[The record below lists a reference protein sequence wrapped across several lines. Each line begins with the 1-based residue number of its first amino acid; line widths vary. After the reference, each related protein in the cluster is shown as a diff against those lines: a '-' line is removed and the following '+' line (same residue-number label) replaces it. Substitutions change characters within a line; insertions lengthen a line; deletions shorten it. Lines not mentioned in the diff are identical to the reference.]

1 MQIEKLEEN
10 KIRVILTTAD
20 LLNMNI
26 DINSLGQESVELN
39 KFLFNI
45 MERIKEE
52 TDFNP
57 YGGQVLMEAMPM
69 GDDGISIMVSKVQ
82 GDAIKLSK
90 EKFKKIRAVRI
101 KECERKPLKDT
112 NNRITDTYYIEN
124 FDDVCSALEALDYN
138 TLLTGALYKIDN
150 QYAYLAVRSKRTVKG
165 ITVLS
170 EFADRKSY
178 YPLQDVYIREHGELI
193 AKGRR
198 LVDMAKGIRNLNN

>member
-26 DINSLGQESVELN
+26 DINSLGKESVELN

-45 MERIKEE
+45 MERVKEE

-82 GDAIKLSK
+82 SDAIRLSK

-101 KECERKPLKDT
+101 KEFEGKPLKET
-112 NNRITDTYYIEN
+112 VERITDTYYIES
-124 FDDVCSALEALDYN
+124 FDDVCSVLSALNYN
-138 TLLTGALYKIDN
+138 TLLTGALYKIDGK
-150 QYAYLAVRSKRTVKG
+150 YAYLAVRSKRTVKG
-165 ITVLS
+165 IATLS
-170 EFADRKSY
+170 EFADRRSY
-178 YPLQDVYIREHGELI
+178 YPLQDVYVKEHGELI

-198 LVDMAKGIRNLNN
+198 LVDMAKGIRNLNI

>member
-26 DINSLGQESVELN
+26 DINSLGKESVELN

-45 MERIKEE
+45 MERVKEE

-82 GDAIKLSK
+82 SDAIRLSK

-101 KECERKPLKDT
+101 KEFEGKPLKET
-112 NNRITDTYYIEN
+112 VERITDTYYI
-124 FDDVCSALEALDYN
+124 
-138 TLLTGALYKIDN
+138 
-150 QYAYLAVRSKRTVKG
+150 
-165 ITVLS
+165 
-170 EFADRKSY
+170 
-178 YPLQDVYIREHGELI
+178 
-193 AKGRR
+193 
-198 LVDMAKGIRNLNN
+198 